1 MPVKRQMVIFRF
13 GGEEFAIDI
22 ALTKE
27 IVTMRPIT
35 PIPETED
42 YVLGVMNL
50 RGNLVPVLD
59 LRKRLRA
66 GAESTVSGKGQ
77 EEIRIIIARV
87 DGKQT
92 GLVVDGAS
100 EVLPRVTDEMIEPP
114 PDVISEIGAE
124 YIGGI
129 INLRDRFITVLD
141 LDKALKGEVT
151 HELEE
156 VRRLM
161 IGGAGGQKTPAAL
174 A

>member
-1 MPVKRQMVIFRF
+1 MPVKRQMVIFKI
-13 GGEEFAIDI
+13 GAEEFAIDI

-66 GAESTVSGKGQ
+66 GSDSAASPKGQ
-77 EEIRIIIARV
+77 AEIRIIIARI

-100 EVLPRVTDEMIEPP
+100 EVVRVTDDMIEAP
-114 PDVISEIGAE
+114 PDVITEIGAE

-151 HELEE
+151 HKLEE

-161 IGGAGGQKTPAAL
+161 QGAGGQRAPAL

>member
-1 MPVKRQMVIFRF
+1 MPVKRQMVIFRI

-66 GAESTVSGKGQ
+66 GAESAASGKGQ
-77 EEIRIIIARV
+77 QEIRIIIARV

-100 EVLPRVTDEMIEPP
+100 EVIRVTDEMIEPP
-114 PDVISEIGAE
+114 PDVITEIGAE

-129 INLRDRFITVLD
+129 INLRERFITVLD

-161 IGGAGGQKTPAAL
+161 IGGLGGQKAPAL

>member
-1 MPVKRQMVIFRF
+1 MPVKRQMVIFRI

-22 ALTKE
+22 GLTKE

-66 GAESTVSGKGQ
+66 GSDSAASARGQ
-77 EEIRIIIARV
+77 ADIRIIIARV

-100 EVLPRVTDEMIEPP
+100 EVIRVTDEMVESP
-114 PDVISEIGAE
+114 PDVITEIGAD

-141 LDKALKGEVT
+141 LDRALKGDVT

-161 IGGAGGQKTPAAL
+161 MGDIGGQKTPAL

>member
-1 MPVKRQMVIFRF
+1 MPVKRQMVIFRI
-13 GGEEFAIDI
+13 GSEEFAIDI
-22 ALTKE
+22 DLTKE

-59 LRKRLRA
+59 LRRRLRA
-66 GAESTVSGKGQ
+66 GAEAASSGKGQ
-77 EEIRIIIARV
+77 PDIRIIIAKV

-100 EVLPRVTDEMIEPP
+100 EVLRVTDDMIEPP
-114 PDVISEIGAE
+114 PDVITEIGAE

-141 LDKALKGEVT
+141 LDRALKGEVT

-156 VRRLM
+156 VRSLM
-161 IGGAGGQKTPAAL
+161 MGGAGGQKAPAL

>member
-1 MPVKRQMVIFRF
+1 MPVKRQMVIFRI

-35 PIPETED
+35 PIPETEQ

-66 GAESTVSGKGQ
+66 GSDSATSGKGQ
-77 EEIRIIIARV
+77 AEVRIIIARI

-100 EVLPRVTDEMIEPP
+100 EVIRVTDEMIESP
-114 PDVISEIGAE
+114 PDVITEIGAE
-124 YIGGI
+124 YIAGI
-129 INLRDRFITVLD
+129 INLADRFITVLD

-161 IGGAGGQKTPAAL
+161 INQMGGQKAPAL

>member
-1 MPVKRQMVIFRF
+1 MPVKRQMVIFKI

-22 ALTKE
+22 DLTKE

-50 RGNLVPVLD
+50 RGSLVPVLD
-59 LRKRLRA
+59 LRRRLRA
-66 GAESTVSGKGQ
+66 GAEAPSSGKGQ
-77 EEIRIIIARV
+77 PDIRIIIARV

-100 EVLPRVTDEMIEPP
+100 EVLRVTDDMIEPP
-114 PDVISEIGAE
+114 PDVITEIGAE

-129 INLRDRFITVLD
+129 INLRERFITVLD
-141 LDKALKGEVT
+141 LDRALKGEVT

-161 IGGAGGQKTPAAL
+161 MGGIGGQKAPAL

>member
-1 MPVKRQMVIFRF
+1 MVIFRI

-22 ALTKE
+22 GLTKE

-66 GAESTVSGKGQ
+66 GSDSAASARGQ
-77 EEIRIIIARV
+77 ADIRIIIARV

-100 EVLPRVTDEMIEPP
+100 EVIRVTDEMVESP
-114 PDVISEIGAE
+114 PDVITEIGAD

-141 LDKALKGEVT
+141 LDRALKGDVT

-161 IGGAGGQKTPAAL
+161 MGDMGGQKTPAL

>member
-1 MPVKRQMVIFRF
+1 MPVKRQMVIFRI

-22 ALTKE
+22 DLTKE

-59 LRKRLRA
+59 LRRRLRA
-66 GAESTVSGKGQ
+66 GAEAAGSAKGQ
-77 EEIRIIIARV
+77 PDIRIIIARV

-100 EVLPRVTDEMIEPP
+100 EVIRVTDEMIEPP
-114 PDVISEIGAE
+114 PDVIAEIGAD

-129 INLRDRFITVLD
+129 INLNDRFITVLD
-141 LDKALKGEVT
+141 LDRALKGEVT

-161 IGGAGGQKTPAAL
+161 MMGGVGGQKAPAL

>member
-1 MPVKRQMVIFRF
+1 MPVKRQMVIFKI

-50 RGNLVPVLD
+50 RGSLVPVLD

-66 GAESTVSGKGQ
+66 GSDSAASTKGHAD
-77 EEIRIIIARV
+77 IRIIIARV
-87 DGKQT
+87 DAKQT

-100 EVLPRVTDEMIEPP
+100 EVIRVTDDMIESP
-114 PDVISEIGAE
+114 PDVITEIGAE

-129 INLRDRFITVLD
+129 INLKDRFITVLD

-161 IGGAGGQKTPAAL
+161 VAGAGGHKAPAL

>member
-1 MPVKRQMVIFRF
+1 MPVKRQMVIFRI

-66 GAESTVSGKGQ
+66 GADSAASGKSQ
-77 EEIRIIIARV
+77 QEIRIVIARV

-100 EVLPRVTDEMIEPP
+100 EGIRETDEMIESP
-114 PDVISEIGAE
+114 PDVITEIGAE

-129 INLRDRFITVLD
+129 INMRGRFITVLD

-161 IGGAGGQKTPAAL
+161 IGSAGGQKAPAL

>member
-1 MPVKRQMVIFRF
+1 MVIFRI

-50 RGNLVPVLD
+50 RGSLVPVLD

-66 GAESTVSGKGQ
+66 GSESAASGKTQ
-77 EEIRIIIARV
+77 AEIRIIIARV

-100 EVLPRVTDEMIEPP
+100 EVIRVTDEMIESP
-114 PDVISEIGAE
+114 PDVITEIGAE

-129 INLRDRFITVLD
+129 INLSDRFITVLD
-141 LDKALKGEVT
+141 LDRALKGEVT
-151 HELEE
+151 HELDE

-161 IGGAGGQKTPAAL
+161 AGEMGGQKAPARA
-174 A
+174 

>member
-1 MPVKRQMVIFRF
+1 MPVKRQMVIFKI

-35 PIPETED
+35 PIPETEE

-66 GAESTVSGKGQ
+66 GAESAGVGKAQ
-77 EEIRIIIARV
+77 TETRIIIARV

-100 EVLPRVTDEMIEPP
+100 EVIRLTDDMIESP
-114 PDVISEIGAE
+114 PDVITEIGAE
-124 YIGGI
+124 YIGGV
-129 INLRDRFITVLD
+129 INLKDRFITVLD

-161 IGGAGGQKTPAAL
+161 AGGVGGQKAPAL

>member
-1 MPVKRQMVIFRF
+1 MPVKRQMVIFRI
-13 GGEEFAIDI
+13 GSEEFAIDI
-22 ALTKE
+22 DLTKE

-59 LRKRLRA
+59 LRRRLRA
-66 GAESTVSGKGQ
+66 GAETASSGKGQ
-77 EEIRIIIARV
+77 PDIRIIIARV

-100 EVLPRVTDEMIEPP
+100 EVLRVTDDMIEPP
-114 PDVISEIGAE
+114 PDVITEIGAE

-129 INLRDRFITVLD
+129 INLSDRFITVLD
-141 LDKALKGEVT
+141 LDRALKGEVT

-156 VRRLM
+156 VRSLM
-161 IGGAGGQKTPAAL
+161 MGGAGGQKAPAL

>member
-1 MPVKRQMVIFRF
+1 MPVKRQMVIFRI

-66 GAESTVSGKGQ
+66 GSESAASGKGQ
-77 EEIRIIIARV
+77 QEIRIIIARV

-100 EVLPRVTDEMIEPP
+100 EVIRVTDEMIEPP
-114 PDVISEIGAE
+114 PDVITEIGAE

-161 IGGAGGQKTPAAL
+161 MADAGGQKAPAL

>member
-1 MPVKRQMVIFRF
+1 MVIFRI

-22 ALTKE
+22 GLTKE

-66 GAESTVSGKGQ
+66 GSDSAASARGQ
-77 EEIRIIIARV
+77 ADIRIIIARV

-100 EVLPRVTDEMIEPP
+100 EVIRVTDEMVESP
-114 PDVISEIGAE
+114 PDVITEIGAD

-141 LDKALKGEVT
+141 LDRALKGDVT

-161 IGGAGGQKTPAAL
+161 MGDIGGQKTPAL

>member
-1 MPVKRQMVIFRF
+1 MPVKRQMVIFRI

-50 RGNLVPVLD
+50 RGSLVPVLD

-66 GAESTVSGKGQ
+66 GSESAASGKTQ
-77 EEIRIIIARV
+77 AEIRIIIARV

-100 EVLPRVTDEMIEPP
+100 EVIRVTDEMIESP
-114 PDVISEIGAE
+114 PDVITEIGAE

-129 INLRDRFITVLD
+129 INLSDRFITVLD
-141 LDKALKGEVT
+141 LDRALKGEVT
-151 HELEE
+151 HELDE

-161 IGGAGGQKTPAAL
+161 AGEMGGQKAPARA
-174 A
+174 

>member
-1 MPVKRQMVIFRF
+1 MAAKRMVIFRI

-50 RGNLVPVLD
+50 RGNLIPVLD
-59 LRKRLRA
+59 LRRRLRA
-66 GAESTVSGKGQ
+66 GSDAAATARAQ
-77 EEIRIIIARV
+77 AEIRIIIARV

-100 EVLPRVTDEMIEPP
+100 EVIRVTDEMIESP
-114 PDVISEIGAE
+114 PDVIAEIGAE

-129 INLRDRFITVLD
+129 INLKDRFITMLD
-141 LDKALKGEVT
+141 IDKALKGEVT

-161 IGGAGGQKTPAAL
+161 MGQAGGQKAPAL